1 MRRLQR
7 VWKRRRREVGAMAT
21 ADQIAANRRNARRS
35 TGPRTAAGKR
45 KAAVNSLTH
54 GVTVSLHAD
63 PAAGAVAR
71 RIASFLAG
79 SDASAARLARVM
91 PVAEAEAELLRIRNA
106 RAALI
111 NLASARLPEDSDR
124 ETDAVVQSLTTLV
137 RLDRYERRA
146 MARRTR
152 ALCHLRNFEGDQ

>member
-1 MRRLQR
+1 MTSA
-7 VWKRRRREVGAMAT
+7 KA
-21 ADQIAANRRNARRS
+21 IAANRRNARLC

-45 KAAVNSLTH
+45 KAAANSLTH

-63 PAAGAVAR
+63 PATGAVAR

-79 SDASAARLARVM
+79 SDASPARLAKVM
-91 PVAEAEAELLRIRNA
+91 PIAEAQAELLRIRNA

-111 NLASARLPEDSDR
+111 NVASAGLPDHAD
-124 ETDAVVQSLTTLV
+124 ETEAVARSLPTLA
-137 RLDRYERRA
+137 RLDRYERRV

-152 ALCHLRNFEGDQ
+152 ALCHLRNPQSEQ